1 MFNTIHFASDATWPP
16 DGIPTLQDDPG
27 EQGHVKG
34 VQLQPLMSVFVP
46 STPGAVVQ
54 VPVLNARLKKNTRTI
69 LICWSQKPINQHI
82 KTPGSAS
89 VRNPYIRLWGWPD
102 CKIIVFRL
110 WDSEETLG
118 FLLTVW
124 WSCWVIA
131 KRPTTKTNSSRCV
144 QYTTEGGA
152 RRNYNLKKLAK
163 EDTVKLTKVD
173 KNKL

>member
-1 MFNTIHFASDATWPP
+1 MINEGTLFKLFYILMFNTIHFASDATWPP

-110 WDSEETLG
+110 WDSEEPLG
-118 FLLTVW
+118 WQFDEAAESLQKDPQPKP
-124 WSCWVIA
+124 IA
-131 KRPTTKTNSSRCV
+131 DDVYSI
-144 QYTTEGGA
+144 Q
-152 RRNYNLKKLAK
+152 LKVAQDGIITSKS
-163 EDTVKLTKVD
+163 
-173 KNKL
+173 

>member
-1 MFNTIHFASDATWPP
+1 MINEGTLFKLSYILMFNTIHCVSDATWPP

-118 FLLTVW
+118 WQFDEAAESLQKDPQPKP
-124 WSCWVIA
+124 IA
-131 KRPTTKTNSSRCV
+131 ADVYSI
-144 QYTTEGGA
+144 Q
-152 RRNYNLKKLAK
+152 LKVAQDGIITSKS
-163 EDTVKLTKVD
+163 
-173 KNKL
+173 